1 VIIAFAG
8 RKLAGKD
15 SAAQALVSRHGFI
28 RVGLADA
35 LKDMFS
41 EVFRIK
47 RSHLDDQSL
56 KEVPFEEPIKIT
68 RSQLEHLST
77 LVESKSIHISEA
89 ARAEVMKFEG
99 TVITSIRHGLQ
110 LVGTDIIR
118 NNVNPDIWLEI
129 FAQNNKE
136 GADIVV
142 TDARF
147 PNERAYLKAAGA
159 LIVLVERPGF
169 VTTDTHISEQLL
181 GTSDE
186 YDAVVTN
193 NSTIHA
199 LHSGVSMWY
208 SVRSNEFKSRYR
220 SR

>member
-1 VIIAFAG
+1 MIIAFAG

-15 SAAQALVSRHGFI
+15 SAAQALIARHGFT

-41 EVFRIK
+41 AVFHINRPD
-47 RSHLDDQSL
+47 LDDQNL
-56 KEVPFEEPIKIT
+56 KEVPFKEPIKIT
-68 RSQLEHLST
+68 RSHLEHLIM
-77 LVESKSIHISEA
+77 LIEFRNIYVSETA
-89 ARAEVMKFEG
+89 YMEVMKFEG
-99 TVITSIRHGLQ
+99 TEIKSIRHGLQ
-110 LVGTDIIR
+110 LVGTDIVR

-129 FAQNNKE
+129 FAKDNNGK
-136 GADIVV
+136 GSIVV

-147 PNERAYLKAAGA
+147 PNERAYLKAVGA
-159 LIVLVERPGF
+159 LLVLVERPGLIN
-169 VTTDTHISEQLL
+169 TDTHISEQLI
-181 GTSDE
+181 GTPDE

-199 LHSGVSMWY
+199 LHSDISMWY
-208 SVRSNEFKSRYR
+208 SVRASELKSRHG

>member
-1 VIIAFAG
+1 MIIAFAG

-15 SAAQALVSRHGFI
+15 SAAQALIARHGFT

-41 EVFRIK
+41 AVFHVK
-47 RSHLDDQSL
+47 REHLDDQSL

-68 RSQLEHLST
+68 RSQLEHLNM
-77 LVESKSIHISEA
+77 LIEFKNIYISEA
-89 ARAEVMKFEG
+89 AYAQVMKFEG

-110 LVGTDIIR
+110 LVGTDIVR

-129 FAQNNKE
+129 FAKNNK
-136 GADIVV
+136 GMDDIVV

-159 LIVLVERPGF
+159 LLVLVERPGLI
-169 VTTDTHISEQLL
+169 TTDTHISEQLL

-199 LHSGVSMWY
+199 LHSDISMWY